1 MAPDSRLL
9 APVTTDVHPSSS
21 SSSSSF
27 SSSSSSSSP
36 PPPPS
41 PSSSSTPSPSAS
53 SSCSAQVRQGI
64 FRTPPLGREG
74 LVSAATSSL
83 SCAITS
89 STSSFPSASS
99 TSSQSQSKG
108 PSGSLDGLNPSKSS
122 TPLGTSSSPSPSPP
136 PPLPGPLSKSC
147 SVTRASS
154 NHFSPSSSSLTRST
168 MLPTS
173 LPPSSSS
180 SSSSS
185 SPEAT
190 GSQNSHPP
198 SSTTSSS
205 PYPAENVPRSS
216 SSFTLQRQST
226 STHCPHSSPSASP
239 ARRTSSSNSPTSTST
254 SSSSPPTSSS
264 SREAVLRWSFW
275 PLVLLIV
282 CLPKEAA
289 CGQYERR
296 LLHDLLDNYNN
307 LERPV
312 DNETE
317 PVVVTF
323 GITLQQI
330 IDVDEKNQILT
341 TNVWLNMDEKNQ
353 LLVTNT
359 WLKLE
364 WKDVNLRW
372 NESDYNGVSD
382 LRIPPYKI
390 WKPDVLMYNSAD
402 EGFDGTYPTKVVVSS
417 NGNCLYIPP
426 GIFKSTCKIDITWFP
441 FDDQRCKMKFGS
453 WTYSGWQL
461 DLQLQSEDG
470 GDLSDFIKNG
480 EWDLIGCPGKRNAI
494 YYKCCPEPYVDV
506 TFEIVIR
513 RRTLY
518 YFCNLILPCVL
529 IASMAVLGFTL
540 PPDCGEKLSLEVPGV
555 RNVQNYRCCPEPYVD
570 ITFTIK
576 IRRRTIYYLYNLVL
590 PCVMISSMS
599 LLGFS
604 LPPDTGEKLTLG
616 VTILL
621 SLTVFHNLVT
631 ETLPQVSDAMPVLGT
646 YFNCIM
652 FMVASSVVSTV
663 LILNYHHRSAET
675 HEMSP
680 LAGPRMNPWVKSLF
694 LQWLPW
700 VLRLHRPGEKITR
713 KTIMMNNKMRELELK
728 ERSSRSLLA
737 NVLDI
742 DDDFRAHTLPH
753 THTTNNTAGF
763 MRVPHGGHS
772 VDDTHL
778 VHTCMSSC
786 TRELNLILKEIR
798 VITDKMRKDDDDEEI
813 ANDWKFAAMVV
824 DRLCLIVFTLF
835 TITATIAVL
844 LSAPHIIVP

>member
-341 TNVWLNMDEKNQ
+341 TNVWLNM
-353 LLVTNT
+353 
-359 WLKLE
+359 E

-540 PPDCGEKLSLEVPGV
+540 PPDCGEKLSL
-555 RNVQNYRCCPEPYVD
+555 
-570 ITFTIK
+570 
-576 IRRRTIYYLYNLVL
+576 
-590 PCVMISSMS
+590 
-599 LLGFS
+599 
-604 LPPDTGEKLTLG
+604 G

-680 LAGPRMNPWVKSLF
+680 LVKSLF

-728 ERSSRSLLA
+728 VRQEERSSRSLLA

>member
-540 PPDCGEKLSLEVPGV
+540 PPDCGEKLSL
-555 RNVQNYRCCPEPYVD
+555 
-570 ITFTIK
+570 
-576 IRRRTIYYLYNLVL
+576 
-590 PCVMISSMS
+590 
-599 LLGFS
+599 
-604 LPPDTGEKLTLG
+604 G
-616 VTILL
+616 VTVLL
-621 SLTVFHNLVT
+621 ALCVFSQLVN
-631 ETLPQVSDAMPVLGT
+631 ETLPQTSDAVPLLGT

-680 LAGPRMNPWVKSLF
+680 LVKSLF

-728 ERSSRSLLA
+728 VRQEERSSRSLLA

>member
-9 APVTTDVHPSSS
+9 ATAHPPFSSPSSLTGSTRLKGREGLWLSGPSSSPTHAPSSS
-21 SSSSSF
+21 SSSCSSP
-27 SSSSSSSSP
+27 SSPTCSTSAQATTRAPKPP

-41 PSSSSTPSPSAS
+41 TTTARSS
-53 SSCSAQVRQGI
+53 
-64 FRTPPLGREG
+64 L
-74 LVSAATSSL
+74 LSAA
-83 SCAITS
+83 
-89 STSSFPSASS
+89 P
-99 TSSQSQSKG
+99 
-108 PSGSLDGLNPSKSS
+108 
-122 TPLGTSSSPSPSPP
+122 TPQ
-136 PPLPGPLSKSC
+136 
-147 SVTRASS
+147 
-154 NHFSPSSSSLTRST
+154 
-168 MLPTS
+168 
-173 LPPSSSS
+173 
-180 SSSSS
+180 
-185 SPEAT
+185 PE
-190 GSQNSHPP
+190 
-198 SSTTSSS
+198 
-205 PYPAENVPRSS
+205 R
-216 SSFTLQRQST
+216 L
-226 STHCPHSSPSASP
+226 
-239 ARRTSSSNSPTSTST
+239 STST
-254 SSSSPPTSSS
+254 SSSSIMSSDLASSHAPTTSSLVSSSSISSFSSTTSSPPSPPSCPSSSSS
-264 SREAVLRWSFW
+264 SRPSSTTTTTTSIIVQPQGSGREGPPRWALW
-275 PLVLLIV
+275 PIVLLIV
-282 CLPKEAA
+282 CLPKEAT
-289 CGQYERR
+289 CGHNERR
-296 LLHDLLDNYNN
+296 LLHDLLDNYNP

-312 DNETE
+312 GNESE
-317 PVVVTF
+317 PVVVSF

-341 TNVWLNMDEKNQ
+341 TNVWLNM
-353 LLVTNT
+353 
-359 WLKLE
+359 E

-372 NESDYNGVSD
+372 NESDYGGVKD

-402 EGFDGTYPTKVVVSS
+402 EGFDGTYQTKVVVSS
-417 NGNCLYIPP
+417 SGGCLYIPP

-540 PPDCGEKLSLEVPGV
+540 PPDCGEKLSL
-555 RNVQNYRCCPEPYVD
+555 
-570 ITFTIK
+570 
-576 IRRRTIYYLYNLVL
+576 
-590 PCVMISSMS
+590 
-599 LLGFS
+599 
-604 LPPDTGEKLTLG
+604 
-616 VTILL
+616 
-621 SLTVFHNLVT
+621 
-631 ETLPQVSDAMPVLGT
+631 GT

-663 LILNYHHRSAET
+663 LILNYHHRSADT

-680 LAGPRMNPWVKSLF
+680 MVKSLF

-728 ERSSRSLLA
+728 ERSSKSLLA

-753 THTTNNTAGF
+753 THTTNTNNTAGF
-763 MRVPHGGHS
+763 IRVPHGGHS

-786 TRELNLILKEIR
+786 TRELNLILKEVRI
-798 VITDKMRKDDDDEEI
+798 ITDKMRKDDEDGEV

-824 DRLCLIVFTLF
+824 DRLCLIIFTLF

>member
-330 IDVDEKNQILT
+330 IDVDEKNQ
-341 TNVWLNMDEKNQ
+341 

-540 PPDCGEKLSLEVPGV
+540 PPDCGEKLSL
-555 RNVQNYRCCPEPYVD
+555 
-570 ITFTIK
+570 
-576 IRRRTIYYLYNLVL
+576 
-590 PCVMISSMS
+590 
-599 LLGFS
+599 
-604 LPPDTGEKLTLG
+604 G

-621 SLTVFHNLVT
+621 SLTVFSNMVNDT
-631 ETLPQVSDAMPVLGT
+631 MPTTSDAVPLLGT

-680 LAGPRMNPWVKSLF
+680 LVKSLF

-728 ERSSRSLLA
+728 VRQEERSSRSLLA

>member
-540 PPDCGEKLSLEVPGV
+540 PPDCGEKLSL
-555 RNVQNYRCCPEPYVD
+555 
-570 ITFTIK
+570 
-576 IRRRTIYYLYNLVL
+576 
-590 PCVMISSMS
+590 
-599 LLGFS
+599 
-604 LPPDTGEKLTLG
+604 G

-621 SLTVFHNLVT
+621 SLTVFSNMVNDT
-631 ETLPQVSDAMPVLGT
+631 MPTTSDAVPLLGT

-728 ERSSRSLLA
+728 VRQEERSSRSLLA

>member
-540 PPDCGEKLSLEVPGV
+540 PPDCGEKLSL
-555 RNVQNYRCCPEPYVD
+555 
-570 ITFTIK
+570 
-576 IRRRTIYYLYNLVL
+576 
-590 PCVMISSMS
+590 
-599 LLGFS
+599 
-604 LPPDTGEKLTLG
+604 G

-621 SLTVFHNLVT
+621 SLTVFSNMVNDT
-631 ETLPQVSDAMPVLGT
+631 MPTTSDAVPLLGT

-680 LAGPRMNPWVKSLF
+680 LVKSLF

-728 ERSSRSLLA
+728 VRQEERSSRSLLA

>member
-9 APVTTDVHPSSS
+9 ATAHPPFSSPSSLTGSTRLKGREGLWLSGPSSSPTHAPSSS
-21 SSSSSF
+21 SSSCSSP
-27 SSSSSSSSP
+27 SSPTCSTSAQATTRAPKPP

-41 PSSSSTPSPSAS
+41 TTTARSS
-53 SSCSAQVRQGI
+53 
-64 FRTPPLGREG
+64 L
-74 LVSAATSSL
+74 LSAA
-83 SCAITS
+83 
-89 STSSFPSASS
+89 P
-99 TSSQSQSKG
+99 
-108 PSGSLDGLNPSKSS
+108 
-122 TPLGTSSSPSPSPP
+122 TPQ
-136 PPLPGPLSKSC
+136 
-147 SVTRASS
+147 
-154 NHFSPSSSSLTRST
+154 
-168 MLPTS
+168 
-173 LPPSSSS
+173 
-180 SSSSS
+180 
-185 SPEAT
+185 PE
-190 GSQNSHPP
+190 
-198 SSTTSSS
+198 
-205 PYPAENVPRSS
+205 R
-216 SSFTLQRQST
+216 L
-226 STHCPHSSPSASP
+226 
-239 ARRTSSSNSPTSTST
+239 STST
-254 SSSSPPTSSS
+254 SSSSIMSSDLASSHAPTTSSLVSSSSISSFSSTTSSPPSPPSCPSSSSS
-264 SREAVLRWSFW
+264 SRPSSTTTTTTSIIVQPQGSGREGPPRWALW
-275 PLVLLIV
+275 PIVLLIV
-282 CLPKEAA
+282 CLPKEAT
-289 CGQYERR
+289 CGHNERR
-296 LLHDLLDNYNN
+296 LLHDLLDNYNP

-312 DNETE
+312 GNESE
-317 PVVVTF
+317 PVVVSF

-330 IDVDEKNQILT
+330 IDVDEKNQ
-341 TNVWLNMDEKNQ
+341 
-353 LLVTNT
+353 LLITNT

-372 NESDYNGVSD
+372 NESDYGGVKD

-402 EGFDGTYPTKVVVSS
+402 EGFDGTYQTKVVVSS
-417 NGNCLYIPP
+417 SGGCLYIPP

-540 PPDCGEKLSLEVPGV
+540 PPDCGEKLSLE
-555 RNVQNYRCCPEPYVD
+555 
-570 ITFTIK
+570 I
-576 IRRRTIYYLYNLVL
+576 
-590 PCVMISSMS
+590 
-599 LLGFS
+599 
-604 LPPDTGEKLTLG
+604 
-616 VTILL
+616 TILL
-621 SLTVFHNLVT
+621 SLTLFLNM
-631 ETLPQVSDAMPVLGT
+631 VSATTPATSESVPLIGT

-663 LILNYHHRSAET
+663 LILNYHHRSADT

-680 LAGPRMNPWVKSLF
+680 MVKSLF

-728 ERSSRSLLA
+728 VREEERSSKSLLA

-753 THTTNNTAGF
+753 THTTNTNNTAGF
-763 MRVPHGGHS
+763 IRVPHGGHS

-786 TRELNLILKEIR
+786 TRELNLILKEVRI
-798 VITDKMRKDDDDEEI
+798 ITDKMRKDDEDGEV

-824 DRLCLIVFTLF
+824 DRLCLIIFTLF

>member
-330 IDVDEKNQILT
+330 IDVDEKNQ
-341 TNVWLNMDEKNQ
+341 

-480 EWDLIGCPGKRNAI
+480 EWDLI
-494 YYKCCPEPYVDV
+494 
-506 TFEIVIR
+506 
-513 RRTLY
+513 
-518 YFCNLILPCVL
+518 
-529 IASMAVLGFTL
+529 
-540 PPDCGEKLSLEVPGV
+540 EVPGV